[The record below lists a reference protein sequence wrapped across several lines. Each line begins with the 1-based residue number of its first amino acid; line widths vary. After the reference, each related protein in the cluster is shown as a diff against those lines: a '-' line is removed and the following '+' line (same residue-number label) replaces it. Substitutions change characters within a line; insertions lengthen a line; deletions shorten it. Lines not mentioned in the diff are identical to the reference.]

1 MLEQVTIRR
10 LVAEA
15 AEGNQAAWDDL
26 VEGFSGLV
34 WSVVRA
40 HGLYGAEAADVCQT
54 VWLRFVEH
62 LRRLREPERA
72 GAWLAT
78 TARHECLRVLRRR
91 GRTTAMAEPPEVP
104 DVSHDADPGTRVVAG
119 EEHELLMVALDG
131 ISGQCQQL
139 LRLLLVDPPL
149 SYDEISTMLEMPKG
163 SIGPTRQR
171 CLVRLRA
178 VMTTLRGATLRER
191 GIRDSGQGSGGSKE
205 VRQ

>member
-1 MLEQVTIRR
+1 VLEQVTIRR
-10 LVAEA
+10 LVGEA

-91 GRTTAMAEPPEVP
+91 GRTTAMADPPEVP
-104 DVSHDADPGTRVVAG
+104 DVSADADPGSKVVAS
-119 EEHELLMVALDG
+119 EEHDLLMAALDD

-149 SYDEISTMLEMPKG
+149 SYDEISALLDMPKG

-191 GIRDSGQGSGGSKE
+191 GIRESPEGSGGSKE
-205 VRQ
+205 VPR

>member
-1 MLEQVTIRR
+1 MTIRR

-91 GRTTAMAEPPEVP
+91 GRTTAMAEPPEMP

-131 ISGQCQQL
+131 ISAQCQQL

-149 SYDEISTMLEMPKG
+149 SYDEISTMLDMPKG

-178 VMTTLRGATLRER
+178 VMTTLRGPTLRDR
-191 GIRDSGQGSGGSKE
+191 GIRDRGEGSGGSKE

>member
-1 MLEQVTIRR
+1 VLEQVTIRR

-62 LRRLREPERA
+62 LRRLREPEWA

-104 DVSHDADPGTRVVAG
+104 DVALDADPGTKVVAG
-119 EEHELLMVALDG
+119 EEHELLMRALDG
-131 ISGQCQQL
+131 ISAQCQQL

-149 SYDEISTMLEMPKG
+149 SYDEISTMLDMPKG

-171 CLVRLRA
+171 CLVRLRG

-191 GIRDSGQGSGGSKE
+191 GIRDRGEGSGGSKE

>member
-1 MLEQVTIRR
+1 VLEQVTVRR
-10 LVAEA
+10 LVGEA
-15 AEGNQAAWDDL
+15 AAGSQAAWDDL

-91 GRTTAMAEPPEVP
+91 GRTTAMAEPPEVV
-104 DVSHDADPGTRVVAG
+104 DVSAEADPGTRVVAG
-119 EEHELLMVALDG
+119 EEHELLMAGLAG

-149 SYDEISTMLEMPKG
+149 SYDEISALLDMPKG

-178 VMTTLRGATLRER
+178 AMTTLRGATLRER
-191 GIRDSGQGSGGSKE
+191 GIRKGGEGSGGSKE
-205 VRQ
+205 DLR